1 MKKFF
6 DINFPFNRLQFNIT
20 LIVSILLFAL
30 IYYLQSIYSLEI
42 HNFIGHESLAFLVL
56 SGSLL
61 LCLLVIPFVL
71 YKRLRN
77 LNKSNKYIFETLF
90 VCNLAFSIGFK
101 NMLDNLFKNIF
112 NVETSFYRLLIFS
125 VIGTSILVY
134 LLVLAVFVK
143 GSKTGDKIYIK
154 HNWNKIFN
162 NNFRANW
169 KDFKGKASRSEFFIS
184 GIVLFIL
191 LALWY
196 ICFPF
201 FFFNIWIS
209 LSLIFIFFV
218 LTLSVF
224 IRRLRAV
231 GLKPWHYIILFLPPL
246 NFFLILVL
254 LFYKEDYLSI
264 YNETEED
271 YEKVEALVRD
281 SFWNVY
287 RPGALEHFLIH
298 KLRDDEVFIP
308 ELDFVM
314 KKDNE
319 IIGQNCFA
327 KAEIKAE
334 DGRIIPILTMGPIC
348 IDNNLKRKGYGKILL
363 DYSLEKAKALGYG
376 AVCFEG
382 NIDFYGKS
390 GFSCASD
397 FGIRYHGISEGED
410 ASFFLCKELV
420 DGYLKGLRGE
430 YAPPEAYNLTQGEV
444 DEFDKQ
450 FPYKEKL
457 KLPGQLF
464 N

>member
-20 LIVSILLFAL
+20 LIVSILVFAL
-30 IYYLQSIYSLEI
+30 IYYLQSTFSLEI

-90 VCNLAFSIGFK
+90 ICNLAFSIGFK
-101 NMLDNLFKNIF
+101 NTLDNLFKNIF
-112 NVETSFYRLLIFS
+112 NVETSFHRLLIFS

-143 GSKTGDKIYIK
+143 GSKTGDKIYFK

-162 NNFRANW
+162 NNFWANW

-246 NFFLILVL
+246 NFFLLLVL

-287 RPGALEHFLIH
+287 RPGAYEHLLIH
-298 KLRDDEVFIP
+298 KLRDCEGFVKD
-308 ELDFVM
+308 LDFVM
-314 KKDNE
+314 KKGDD
-319 IIGQNCFA
+319 IIGQNCFF
-327 KAEIKAE
+327 KAEIKAD
-334 DGRIIPILTMGPIC
+334 DGRVIPILTMGPIC
-348 IDNNLKRKGYGKILL
+348 IDNNLKRKGYGKIL
-363 DYSLEKAKALGYG
+363 
-376 AVCFEG
+376 
-382 NIDFYGKS
+382 
-390 GFSCASD
+390 
-397 FGIRYHGISEGED
+397 
-410 ASFFLCKELV
+410 
-420 DGYLKGLRGE
+420 
-430 YAPPEAYNLTQGEV
+430 
-444 DEFDKQ
+444 
-450 FPYKEKL
+450 
-457 KLPGQLF
+457 
-464 N
+464 